1 MKNFQVSPI
10 GKINVNE
17 EEMFIEIKP
26 NYIPALQA
34 LDGFSHINVIW
45 WFSDFDN
52 EEARNTLE
60 VSQPYKKSPDIMGIF
75 ATRSPIRPN
84 PIALTAVQVIHI
96 DYEKGIIQ
104 IPYIDANNGT
114 PVLDIKPYTPSIDRI
129 ETPSL
134 PEWCSHWPKSLEESG
149 SFNWEKEFNF

>member
-17 EEMFIEIKP
+17 EKMFIEIKP
-26 NYIPALQA
+26 KYIPALQA

-104 IPYIDANNGT
+104 IPYIDVNDGT
-114 PVLDIKPYTPSIDRI
+114 PVLDIKPYTPSIDRV
-129 ETPSL
+129 ETPGV

-149 SFNWEKEFNF
+149 SFNWENEFNF